1 MLLQLPQG
9 QWPWLL
15 TILPIIFLCRI
26 VSIRV
31 PKGGE
36 SERATKR
43 VPPASILP
51 PSFLPS
57 FPRSDAVSFS
67 PYRMM
72 TANVGFLPLSLEEK
86 IAHYQRKHL
95 RAAVSTLG
103 EWRCPLLP
111 SQSRSIVLRG
121 NGVGAVWGLWFRE
134 ISMAAVVRRR
144 LAPLFNVMSGQVR
157 SVAVAP

>member
-1 MLLQLPQG
+1 
-9 QWPWLL
+9 
-15 TILPIIFLCRI
+15 
-26 VSIRV
+26 
-31 PKGGE
+31 
-36 SERATKR
+36 
-43 VPPASILP
+43 
-51 PSFLPS
+51 
-57 FPRSDAVSFS
+57 
-67 PYRMM
+67 MM

-95 RAAVSTLG
+95 RAAAAAAAAAAAVSTHG

-111 SQSRSIVLRG
+111 SQSRSIVLRR

-144 LAPLFNVMSGQVR
+144 LMPLFNVMSGQVR